1 MPGGAVQD
9 RTLQSPGL
17 YLFAH
22 SGPRFK
28 EQRHWSNE
36 RCPTYDPAMGIRIK
50 IRPRAPLPNP
60 WKWEIFDD
68 DQSKLITAS
77 HLSYGSREEAYS
89 AGEQVLAE
97 MMSKGKPAG

>member
-1 MPGGAVQD
+1 MLGGAVQD

-17 YLFAH
+17 NLCGQSAR
-22 SGPRFK
+22 GFK
-28 EQRHWSNE
+28 EQRHCSNE
-36 RCPTYDPAMGIRIK
+36 RCSTYDPVMGIRIK
-50 IRPRAPLPNP
+50 IRPRAPPPTP

-77 HLSYGSREEAYS
+77 HLSYRSRGEAYS

-97 MMSKGKPAG
+97 MVSKGKPAG